1 MGPDKDEIGR
11 RHGFSSCAELP
22 GASERL
28 PKRPGDTVQS
38 SVDRHSKGHGIVW
51 DDTLPAA
58 DADESSGSTRPP

>member
-11 RHGFSSCAELP
+11 RYRLNSRAELP

-28 PKRPGDTVQS
+28 PKRPGDMVQS
-38 SVDRHSKGHGIVW
+38 SVDRHSPGHGIVW

-58 DADESSGSTRPP
+58 DGDESSGSTRPP